1 MVSERYWDVSG
12 CCWRACHPKDTGA
25 SRSSGVEADMAV
37 LGLTSPAALPT
48 TTGPA
53 ATIADP
59 APAEVTGPAAV

>member
-1 MVSERYWDVSG
+1 MGSERYWDVSG
-12 CCWRACHPKDTGA
+12 CCWRPSHPKDTGA
-25 SRSSGVEADMAV
+25 SRSAGVEADMAV

-53 ATIADP
+53 ATSADP